1 MTFHSTVA
9 VNRSYDLAFSGTNP
23 QRLRLMMPHGS
34 GETRVAELTRGE
46 AVHACIVHLLTCGIH
61 LSLFMHTRIHAAR
74 LVVSIFYSNPEKLE
88 VLWNG
93 RLVPPLEMHMTS
105 ANSYNFSMRKPAVS
119 DPCGSNAFAGWEN
132 KVYVVVCG
140 GTQGVEIV
148 QVKKI
153 VLSIGIEL
161 AVEDFFDPHCPGG
174 QKWPKKRHA
183 SGAPHS
189 TAASAVRP
197 PKLQQ
202 PNNAGYGGDVSL
214 SPLRPRHYLVRNLA
228 SLFGIP
234 ASRMRVPKIVP
245 GSTRRRRL
253 AGASDGGTAI
263 DVEILAEDACSAD
276 DTCGPHGSCYA
287 GGCTCD
293 EGWEHAPNCAEGD
306 CLCSRP
312 VSGGACPPKCEHCDA
327 TGVCLTCADE
337 APVRH
342 SGNLLYLGCTPIC
355 GLQPEVPI
363 LQPFVPKLHAS
374 VQVANYI
381 CVQVRHSGKCGLSC
395 PAGHA
400 IVTALL
406 GGNATCAA
414 CHESCGGE
422 CLGPAPDQCTRCDDV
437 GAHAYLLG
445 GACLLHCPEGHYAD
459 GARVCRPCAARCKTC
474 SGPRATQC
482 TSCTPNACSQRGGCP
497 RTVFA
502 SLDMLG
508 SCVSRCPHGQYTDP
522 FGACAK
528 CDAAC
533 QLCSGPNHTQC
544 VDPTPNT
551 PFGDSDCAAGAR
563 RRGGQS
569 TCVAVCAEGHYALS
583 SGHCAPCEVYDC
595 AACTAAAPRV
605 CLACRAAPWLNPVL
619 TSGVCGPSCL
629 PQQYARLDGT
639 STCGACDPTCSSC
652 DGPESQACTACD
664 PAGTTPLLIG
674 GACLAACPD
683 GSAADPNVAVAVCAP
698 CDGTCS
704 KCTTPTDPAACVA
717 CASPGLLL
725 PAGGG
730 PGACAATCPV
740 GEYGALALGAC
751 AACAPNCARCRGPDA
766 CTECSAGFGLR
777 EGRCV
782 AASAT
787 ARKTEADT
795 TAALFGLAN
804 ATRSKA
810 LEGSLDTGYTI
821 VAMALQA
828 AHGRMCPVYKHMHAW
843 QDPPCPCSHHSLRN
857 IWHYTLNVCVL
868 LYPHADADSPHGRG

>member
-1 MTFHSTVA
+1 M
-9 VNRSYDLAFSGTNP
+9 
-23 QRLRLMMPHGS
+23 
-34 GETRVAELTRGE
+34 
-46 AVHACIVHLLTCGIH
+46 
-61 LSLFMHTRIHAAR
+61 
-74 LVVSIFYSNPEKLE
+74 
-88 VLWNG
+88 
-93 RLVPPLEMHMTS
+93 
-105 ANSYNFSMRKPAVS
+105 
-119 DPCGSNAFAGWEN
+119 
-132 KVYVVVCG
+132 
-140 GTQGVEIV
+140 
-148 QVKKI
+148 
-153 VLSIGIEL
+153 
-161 AVEDFFDPHCPGG
+161 
-174 QKWPKKRHA
+174 
-183 SGAPHS
+183 
-189 TAASAVRP
+189 
-197 PKLQQ
+197 
-202 PNNAGYGGDVSL
+202 
-214 SPLRPRHYLVRNLA
+214 
-228 SLFGIP
+228 
-234 ASRMRVPKIVP
+234 
-245 GSTRRRRL
+245 
-253 AGASDGGTAI
+253 
-263 DVEILAEDACSAD
+263 
-276 DTCGPHGSCYA
+276 
-287 GGCTCD
+287 
-293 EGWEHAPNCAEGD
+293 
-306 CLCSRP
+306 
-312 VSGGACPPKCEHCDA
+312 
-327 TGVCLTCADE
+327 
-337 APVRH
+337 
-342 SGNLLYLGCTPIC
+342 
-355 GLQPEVPI
+355 
-363 LQPFVPKLHAS
+363 
-374 VQVANYI
+374 
-381 CVQVRHSGKCGLSC
+381 
-395 PAGHA
+395 
-400 IVTALL
+400 
-406 GGNATCAA
+406 
-414 CHESCGGE
+414 
-422 CLGPAPDQCTRCDDV
+422 
-437 GAHAYLLG
+437 LG
-445 GACLLHCPEGHYAD
+445 GACLLRCPDGHYAD

-497 RTVFA
+497 STVFA

-508 SCVSRCPHGQYTDP
+508 SCVSRCPNGQYTDP

-583 SGHCAPCEVYDC
+583 SGHCAPCEAYDC

-619 TSGVCGPSCL
+619 INGTCGPSCL

-664 PAGTTPLLIG
+664 LAGATPLLVG

-683 GSAADPNVAVAVCAP
+683 GFAADPNDAVAVCAP

-704 KCTTPTDPAACVA
+704 KCTAPADPAACVA
-717 CASPGLLL
+717 CASPSLLAWESSVTRAGLLL

-782 AASAT
+782 TASAT

-828 AHGRMCPVYKHMHAW
+828 AHGRMCPVYKHMRARQDSPVPVATVAYAAFGIMHHADVSYCIHM
-843 QDPPCPCSHHSLRN
+843 QTPTVLTAEADANVSQVYTREVQRLLLVGNAPAAPTPAAPPSPPAQLIDGLLALPPPPPPFTLVPSLPPLPGTPPPPPGAPPLPPPPAMPPPGSSSPLSGELLLGFNGEQLANNSALDLHQLTQIALGYASGDAAGLVKGALESLSVVSVVGVTLVGGLRN
-857 IWHYTLNVCVL
+857 ESAGTVRPAAL
-868 LYPHADADSPHGRG
+868 LCQPLATSDQPLVSSSHPP